1 MRQFFKFLFASC
13 LGVILAIFIVGL
25 VLIGVFAIAAN
36 TGNTPSGPKPN
47 SVLEINFKNP
57 VPELTNNLERDP
69 FKLDEED
76 VVGLQDIIVTI
87 ARAKDDKNIKGIYL
101 RMEESGKIAGLASAS
116 AIRKAVEDFK
126 ESGKFVIAHS
136 NFYTQGSYYIASAAD
151 DIYLHP
157 LGIIDFRGYAAVIPF
172 FKDMLDKIGIKFQA
186 FYAGDFKSATEPYR
200 RTEMS
205 DENRL
210 QLREFLTEMYD
221 LYLQKVG
228 DARDISKVEL
238 DSIADNLL
246 IKNAEAAKSLG
257 FVDKVAYRDEL
268 LEDLRDRLG
277 LGENEKIP
285 CITLENYYAFS
296 KDETDYAVKDKIAVV
311 YSEGTIVDGK
321 GEMGQTGD
329 IEYVKIIEKLAD
341 DDKIKAIVMRINS
354 PGGSVMASENIYRAL
369 EIAKQKGKKIVAS
382 MGDYAASGGYYIACP
397 ADSIFAEN
405 ETLTGSI
412 GVFSLFP
419 DVSVLMN
426 DKIGIHLDTVKTGRY
441 AGGFN
446 PVMGL
451 SEGESAY
458 FQNFV
463 DEIYERFLKI
473 VGESRNM
480 SRDEVH
486 KIAQGRVWSGRRA
499 QTLGLVDAIGNMD
512 RSISAAA
519 NMAGLEKY
527 RVVTYPKP
535 KEPIQQ
541 IIEKI
546 TGEKDDGVVKTLQKD
561 FAEWTPYF
569 ETLYELKTMKG
580 PQYRLP
586 YIVDFK

>member
-1 MRQFFKFLFASC
+1 
-13 LGVILAIFIVGL
+13 
-25 VLIGVFAIAAN
+25 
-36 TGNTPSGPKPN
+36 
-47 SVLEINFKNP
+47 
-57 VPELTNNLERDP
+57 
-69 FKLDEED
+69 
-76 VVGLQDIIVTI
+76 
-87 ARAKDDKNIKGIYL
+87 
-101 RMEESGKIAGLASAS
+101 
-116 AIRKAVEDFK
+116 
-126 ESGKFVIAHS
+126 
-136 NFYTQGSYYIASAAD
+136 
-151 DIYLHP
+151 
-157 LGIIDFRGYAAVIPF
+157 
-172 FKDMLDKIGIKFQA
+172 
-186 FYAGDFKSATEPYR
+186 
-200 RTEMS
+200 
-205 DENRL
+205 
-210 QLREFLTEMYD
+210 
-221 LYLQKVG
+221 
-228 DARDISKVEL
+228 
-238 DSIADNLL
+238 
-246 IKNAEAAKSLG
+246 
-257 FVDKVAYRDEL
+257 
-268 LEDLRDRLG
+268 
-277 LGENEKIP
+277 
-285 CITLENYYAFS
+285 
-296 KDETDYAVKDKIAVV
+296 
-311 YSEGTIVDGK
+311 
-321 GEMGQTGD
+321 
-329 IEYVKIIEKLAD
+329 D

-535 KEPIQQ
+535 KEPIEQ